1 MVVAQ
6 QNRTNLVKQYNTFV
20 KQLNRQLEGI
30 CRKLFLR
37 SSITWIAFPFASG
50 LLAEFRVVYY
60 PTDTSLPFFMRCPAV
75 LLFSLYGKRRTGFYG
90 LVSFSCRL
98 PHRRT
103 RFSITSP
110 SC

>member
-50 LLAEFRVVYY
+50 SLTGSRLGFYLI
-60 PTDTSLPFFMRCPAV
+60 DTPLPFVVGFPAV
-75 LLFSLYGKRRTGFYG
+75 VPLHFVANGVWVDDF
-90 LVSFSCRL
+90 VPF
-98 PHRRT
+98 
-103 RFSITSP
+103 
-110 SC
+110 